1 MVLRVVSVYLV
12 AVPIA
17 WALNIV
23 TESSIRI
30 YIENISGGV
39 MGTELEL
46 FPRGIR

>member
-1 MVLRVVSVYLV
+1 MVLGVVSIYCV

-23 TESSIRI
+23 MESSIRM
-30 YIENISGGV
+30 YNETISGEI